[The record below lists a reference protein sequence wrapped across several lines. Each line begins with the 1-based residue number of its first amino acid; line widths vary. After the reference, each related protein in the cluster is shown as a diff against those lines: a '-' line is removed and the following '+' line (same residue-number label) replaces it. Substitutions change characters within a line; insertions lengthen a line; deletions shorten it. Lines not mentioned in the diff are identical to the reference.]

1 MIKFQDS
8 LNLLKIKEQNIC
20 NPIETKIIDIDWTF
34 SVTDSGYLIQIQDI
48 DEIHK
53 VFNDLKESNANF
65 QTVFDIAPIVLWKP
79 EGLPAQIAASTG
91 KPYSKLNLI

>member
-1 MIKFQDS
+1 MQS
-8 LNLLKIKEQNIC
+8 HRNENNRHWL
-20 NPIETKIIDIDWTF
+20 DIFCYWF
-34 SVTDSGYLIQIQDI
+34 GLSYQIQDI